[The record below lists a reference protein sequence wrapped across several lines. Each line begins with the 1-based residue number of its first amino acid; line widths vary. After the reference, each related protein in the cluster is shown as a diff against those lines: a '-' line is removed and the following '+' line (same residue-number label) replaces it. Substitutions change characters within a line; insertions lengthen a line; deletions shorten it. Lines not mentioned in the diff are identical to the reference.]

1 MKKNKQK
8 SCLQPSP
15 KSPRQYVYVMRF
27 CSVKQVYD
35 VLGTIFV
42 YVYTKYNSLYT
53 VRLSFIIHKHSRT
66 WMQIPG
72 NSQTIT
78 ARSKTCHENHCCTHH
93 HHLHHPPPPPPPPN
107 GLKDR
112 NIFNGLHEAKP
123 IAVAPMYPR
132 YTELSLPYHWSGGP
146 IPCNYSQKSGYCQ
159 WFS

>member
-93 HHLHHPPPPPPPPN
+93 HHLHHPMVSRIEISLMDFTNQNPLRLLPCILSEN
-107 GLKDR
+107 NLVGFEHQLKMIR
-112 NIFNGLHEAKP
+112 ECVP
-123 IAVAPMYPR
+123 V
-132 YTELSLPYHWSGGP
+132 
-146 IPCNYSQKSGYCQ
+146 KSVPLRQCLYFGI
-159 WFS
+159 